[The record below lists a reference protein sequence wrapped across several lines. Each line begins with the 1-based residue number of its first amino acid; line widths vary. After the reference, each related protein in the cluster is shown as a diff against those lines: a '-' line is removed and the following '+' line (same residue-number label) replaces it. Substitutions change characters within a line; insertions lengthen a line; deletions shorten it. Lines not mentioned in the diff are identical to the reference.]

1 MNENSEEN
9 KLSQAQQLQGEFKP
23 VKNPLSQVG
32 GLAFS
37 SGTVLMMAFG
47 FVISI
52 IMLIFRIQEET
63 DLYTYLSYLASPL
76 AITATAVFVLKY
88 KKIPFK
94 SIYPVKCHPKYYVI
108 ALMLIFGLLFFAGYA
123 DYPFMELMKLMGYIP
138 REASAY
144 FPTLTGGWIV
154 LALLVIAVM
163 PAFFEELLFRGII
176 LNTCE
181 KSIGSVR
188 TVFIVGFCF
197 ALFHGSP
204 EQTVY
209 QFISGCAF
217 AFIAIRSGSILPSVI
232 MHFINNALIVI
243 VGACGLIDE
252 AGELIMSQTA
262 SIIITV
268 LAGLCF
274 AGAVIWLILDK
285 KPVIKCEKGAVKQ
298 FFLFASVGIA
308 LLALN
313 WILSFFIN

>member
-1 MNENSEEN
+1 MNENFETN
-9 KLSQAQQLQGEFKP
+9 QQIPDSDFKT
-23 VKNPLSQVG
+23 VNQPLSHVG

-37 SGTVLMMAFG
+37 SAAVLMMAFG

-52 IMLIFRIQEET
+52 IMLTLNIGEGT
-63 DLYTYLSYLASPL
+63 DLYVYLSYLASPL
-76 AITATAVFVLKY
+76 AITATAIFVLKY
-88 KKIPFK
+88 KKLPFK

-108 ALMLIFGLLFFAGYA
+108 GLMLIFGLLFFARFA
-123 DYPFMELMKLMGYIP
+123 DYPFMELMKLMGYTP
-138 REASAY
+138 RESSSY

-181 KSIGSVR
+181 KSIGTVR
-188 TVFIVGFCF
+188 TIFVVGFCF

-217 AFIAIRSGSILPSVI
+217 AFIAIRAGSILPSVI

-243 VGACGLIDE
+243 VGACGLIDD
-252 AGELIMSQTA
+252 AGELIMSNTA
-262 SIIITV
+262 FIIVTV

-274 AGAVIWLILDK
+274 VGAVIWLIFDK
-285 KPVIKCEKGAVKQ
+285 KPVVKCEKGAVKQ

>member
-1 MNENSEEN
+1 MNENYETN
-9 KLSQAQQLQGEFKP
+9 QQIPDSDFKT
-23 VKNPLSQVG
+23 VNQPLSRVG

-37 SGTVLMMAFG
+37 SAAVLMMAFG

-52 IMLIFRIQEET
+52 IMLTLNIGEGT
-63 DLYTYLSYLASPL
+63 DLYVYLTYLASPL
-76 AITATAVFVLKY
+76 AITATAIFVLKY
-88 KKIPFK
+88 KKLPFK
-94 SIYPVKCHPKYYVI
+94 SMYPIKCHPKYYVI
-108 ALMLIFGLLFFAGYA
+108 GLMLIFGLLFFAGFA
-123 DYPFMELMKLMGYIP
+123 DYPFMELMKLMGYTP
-138 REASAY
+138 RESSSY

-181 KSIGSVR
+181 KSIGTVR
-188 TVFIVGFCF
+188 TIFVVGFCF

-217 AFIAIRSGSILPSVI
+217 AFIAIRAGSILPSVI

-243 VGACGLIDE
+243 VGACGLIDD
-252 AGELIMSQTA
+252 AGELIMSNTA
-262 SIIITV
+262 FIIVTV

-274 AGAVIWLILDK
+274 VGAVIWLIFDK
-285 KPVIKCEKGAVKQ
+285 KPVVKCEKGAVKQ